1 MENRQATLSI
11 ISIVILGCILMA
23 LVEILITPSY
33 SVKSLIKICT
43 FLILPLV
50 TSMKNNLI
58 SFKSLFT
65 GNKKSITFALIL
77 GIGIYVFIL
86 GAYFI
91 LGPYFDFSM
100 VATNLENNLGVTKEN
115 FLFIALYITIIN
127 SILEE
132 FFFRGFSFLS
142 LKQVSSRK
150 FAYIFS
156 ALAFAIYHVSIMNN
170 WFTLPLFILLIV
182 SLFIAG
188 LLFNY
193 LNERFNNIYVS
204 WIVHMS
210 ANLAIN
216 TVGSIFIDDY
226 QLFTPL

>member
-216 TVGSIFIDDY
+216 TVGSI
-226 QLFTPL
+226 LFGIIK

>member
-1 MENRQATLSI
+1 MKNRQATLSI
-11 ISIVILGCILMA
+11 ISIAILGCILMA

-33 SVKSLIKICT
+33 SVKSLIKICI

-50 TSMKNNLI
+50 ICMKNKSI

-65 GNKKSITFALIL
+65 GNKKSIIFALIL
-77 GIGIYVFIL
+77 GIGVYIFIL
-86 GAYFI
+86 GAYFV

-100 VATNLENNLGVTKEN
+100 VTTSLENNLGINKEN
-115 FLFIALYITIIN
+115 FLFIALYITVIN
-127 SILEE
+127 SLLEE

-156 ALAFAIYHVSIMNN
+156 AIAFAIYHVAIMNN

-216 TVGSIFIDDY
+216 TVGFI
-226 QLFTPL
+226 LFGIIK

>member
-1 MENRQATLSI
+1 MKNRQATLSI
-11 ISIVILGCILMA
+11 IFIAILGCILMA

-33 SVKSLIKICT
+33 SVKSLIKIFI

-50 TSMKNNLI
+50 ICMKNKSI

-65 GNKKSITFALIL
+65 GNKKSIIFALIL
-77 GIGIYVFIL
+77 GIGVYIFIL
-86 GAYFI
+86 GAYFV

-100 VATNLENNLGVTKEN
+100 VTTSLENNLGINKEN
-115 FLFIALYITIIN
+115 FLFIALYITVIN
-127 SILEE
+127 SLLEE

-156 ALAFAIYHVSIMNN
+156 AIAFAIYHVAIMNN

-216 TVGSIFIDDY
+216 TVGFI
-226 QLFTPL
+226 LFGIIK

>member
-1 MENRQATLSI
+1 MKNRQATLSI
-11 ISIVILGCILMA
+11 ISIAILGCILMA

-33 SVKSLIKICT
+33 SVKSLIKICI

-50 TSMKNNLI
+50 ICMKNKSI

-65 GNKKSITFALIL
+65 GNKKSIIFALIL
-77 GIGIYVFIL
+77 GIGVYI
-86 GAYFI
+86 FI

-100 VATNLENNLGVTKEN
+100 VITSLENNLGINKEN
-115 FLFIALYITIIN
+115 FLFIALYITVIN
-127 SILEE
+127 SLLEE

-156 ALAFAIYHVSIMNN
+156 AIAFAIYHVAIMNN

-216 TVGSIFIDDY
+216 TVGFI
-226 QLFTPL
+226 LFGIIK